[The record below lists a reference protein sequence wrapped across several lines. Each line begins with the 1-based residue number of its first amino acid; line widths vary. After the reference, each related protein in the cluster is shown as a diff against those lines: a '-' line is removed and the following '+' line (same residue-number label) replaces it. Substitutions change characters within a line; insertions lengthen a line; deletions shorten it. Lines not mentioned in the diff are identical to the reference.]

1 VDWGR
6 TLQGKK
12 IRGRRNSL
20 EHLRRRLDGEADA
33 DADAPHP
40 STAHPGVTSHGQGQA
55 DALVGFPVPLPLL
68 APVRRTRH
76 PSGHPRVQYRQH
88 GGERLYVDFL
98 LQSSMIVFLIN
109 KSASI
114 VATERKKAV
123 SR

>member
-1 VDWGR
+1 MDWGR

-68 APVRRTRH
+68 Q
-76 PSGHPRVQYRQH
+76 SGARGTHRDTHAYNTGSMGENS
-88 GGERLYVDFL
+88 GGV
-98 LQSSMIVFLIN
+98 
-109 KSASI
+109 
-114 VATERKKAV
+114 
-123 SR
+123 